1 MLEFLKAIPAI
12 AKLIDLLVSLIS
24 KLVDKFKEKPS
35 DIIVEN
41 AEVIDK
47 LKEAKTK
54 EERIDAAKKIQD
66 LID

>member
-1 MLEFLKAIPAI
+1 MLAFLKAIPAI
-12 AKLIDLLVSLIS
+12 AKLIELLVSLFS

-41 AEVIDK
+41 AEVVDK

-54 EERIDAAKKIQD
+54 EERLDAAKKIQD

>member
-1 MLEFLKAIPAI
+1 MLAFLKAIPAI
-12 AKLIDLLVSLIS
+12 ASLISLLVSLFQ

-54 EERIDAAKKIQD
+54 EERLDAAKKIQD